1 MVGSDARTETE
12 APPATPDATPPP
24 ARTGS
29 APAQPDPPLSVI
41 EAQSGWALPDL
52 RELWRYRELLF
63 FLALRDVK
71 VRYKQTVLGVG
82 WAVAQPL
89 ATMAVFALFLGK
101 MAGASAGVEHYPLF
115 VFAGMVAWTF
125 FGNTVTAA
133 AGSVVA
139 NERLVTKIYFPR
151 VVIPLAT
158 VGVGLFDLVI
168 ASALLAAMAVA
179 FDVPPGWS
187 VLLVP
192 LVVLSLAIAAAGV
205 GVLLSALIVAQRDFK
220 YVLTFGVQLWMFA
233 TPSLY
238 LPAEALGP
246 TAQTYLPLN
255 PAYGLV
261 RAFRQATLG
270 GPFDW
275 YAFGVSS
282 AVGAVL
288 AVAGVLYF
296 RRVERGFADAI

>member
-1 MVGSDARTETE
+1 MVSDARPEAETR
-12 APPATPDATPPP
+12 P
-24 ARTGS
+24 ARSDPAAGS
-29 APAQPDPPLSVI
+29 AATAPAPSEPPLTVI
-41 EAQSGWALPDL
+41 EPQTGWALPDL
-52 RELWRYRELLF
+52 SELWRYRELLF
-63 FLALRDVK
+63 FLALRDIK
-71 VRYKQTVLGVG
+71 VRYKQTVLGLG

-101 MAGASAGVEHYPLF
+101 MAGASAGVEHYPVF

-125 FGNTVTAA
+125 FGNTVTTA

-151 VVIPLAT
+151 LIIPLST

-168 ASALLAAMAVA
+168 ASALLAAMAGAVGI
-179 FDVPPGWS
+179 VPGWS
-187 VLLVP
+187 VLLLP
-192 LVVLSLAIAAAGV
+192 LVVGSLAVAAAGV
-205 GVLLSALIVAQRDFK
+205 GVLLSALIVSQRDFK

-233 TPSLY
+233 TPSVY
-238 LPAEALGP
+238 LPTDAIGP

-261 RAFRQATLG
+261 LAFRQAALG
-270 GPFDW
+270 GAFDW

-282 AVGAVL
+282 AVGLLL
-288 AVAGVLYF
+288 AVAGLMYF